1 VYSIAEKLQKKWA
14 IVQLS
19 IPTIPTK
26 KFPFVGFAFFNAPWY
41 NLLTYRL
48 IRNIYWRLNKKDI
61 NDHRKTLG
69 LQGLRESIIK
79 KIAEQNILNL
89 YALSPS
95 LISRPEDWKENA
107 DITGFLTIPPAK
119 RKLNPTEQPAVELIK
134 WLQDGEPPVYIGF
147 GSIPIPDTRKFAAI
161 LAEMISTTT
170 HRFIF
175 CEGWSELKDIPQHP
189 RLFTLRSVNHQWLF
203 PQCKTAIIHGGIGTV
218 AAVLSAKIPVII
230 VSIFGDQP
238 MWGKIITDRKLGI
251 HIPFK
256 QLTRLKTLDAIKKSQ
271 TPKIKGNALETGEA
285 INREDGL
292 KSMIHALE
300 NYFA

>member
-1 VYSIAEKLQKKWA
+1 
-14 IVQLS
+14 
-19 IPTIPTK
+19 
-26 KFPFVGFAFFNAPWY
+26 VGFDFFNAPWY

-48 IRNIYWRLNKKDI
+48 IRSIYWRLNKKDI

-69 LQGLRESIIK
+69 LPGLRESIVK

-95 LISRPEDWKENA
+95 LISRPEDWAENA

-175 CEGWSELKDIPQHP
+175 CEGWSKLKDIPRHP
-189 RLFTLRSVNHQWLF
+189 RLFTVRSVNHQ
-203 PQCKTAIIHGGIGTV
+203 
-218 AAVLSAKIPVII
+218 
-230 VSIFGDQP
+230 
-238 MWGKIITDRKLGI
+238 
-251 HIPFK
+251 
-256 QLTRLKTLDAIKKSQ
+256 
-271 TPKIKGNALETGEA
+271 
-285 INREDGL
+285 
-292 KSMIHALE
+292 
-300 NYFA
+300 